1 MVTSRRKV
9 LRILGS
15 SAVVVAAGGAG
26 FAFTRTPTA
35 AMAPWRSAGQGY
47 SDARLRA
54 LSYAILAPNPHNR
67 QPWMVDLSA
76 ADRVR
81 LTCDPDRRLPE
92 TDPYDRQIT
101 IGLGCFV
108 ELAQIAA
115 AADGYRTRIELFPQG
130 EPGERLDTAPVAD
143 IFFEQS
149 AAVQADPLFEQVLK
163 RRTNKEPYDTGR
175 PVDVSTLDALSTV
188 TRPQAILGVTNEE
201 QLVGAIRDLTWRAHE
216 VETLTP
222 RTFVESVR
230 LMRIGKSE
238 IERNPDGIDI
248 GGVFP
253 EALMHAGVLTRE
265 TMVDMD
271 SGAFEQGMQMY
282 REIIGSA
289 MGHIWLTTPGND
301 RPDQIAAGRAWLR
314 VHLKATELGL
324 DLHPLSQA
332 LQEYPEVD
340 SLRRELL
347 TLLDIAPGH
356 TLQMLGRVGYGP
368 VIDPSPRWPLDK
380 AIVPS

>member
-101 IGLGCFV
+101 IGLGCFI

-175 PVDVSTLDALSTV
+175 PVGVSTVDALSTV
-188 TRPQAILGVTNEE
+188 TSPQAILGVTNEE